1 MHITNFNELDLTGA
15 DGEDITIAVN
25 KSTNDPLIAYTLNG
39 KTFAGGTFKLDKTV
53 FPVFK
58 LLATT
63 LYKTDSGGSVELQVT
78 GSSLGGDV
86 STHDEVQAPGE
97 AFDVAM
103 YRIVI
108 V

>member
-1 MHITNFNELDLTGA
+1 MRITGFNELDLTG
-15 DGEDITIAVN
+15 EDQESIRVAVN
-25 KSTNDPLIAYTLNG
+25 QSAGGAQVTWSLNG
-39 KTFAGGTFKLDKTV
+39 QTFAGGAFALDKTE

-58 LLATT
+58 FLATI
-63 LYKTDSGGSVELQVT
+63 LYKTDSGGSVEFQVT
-78 GSSLGGDV
+78 GSAGGDV
-86 STHDEVQAPGE
+86 SIHDVVQAPGE

>member
-1 MHITNFNELDLTGA
+1 MKITNFNELDLTGV
-15 DGEDITIAVN
+15 DGEDITIQVN
-25 KSTNDPLIAYTLNG
+25 ASTNNPVVAFSLNG
-39 KTFAGGTFKLDKTV
+39 STFAGGAFRLDKSV
-53 FPVFK
+53 RPVFK

-63 LYKTDSGGSVELQVT
+63 LYKTNSGGSVELQLT
-78 GSSLGGDV
+78 GSAGGDV
-86 STHDEVQAPGE
+86 SIHDEVQAPGE

>member
-15 DGEDITIAVN
+15 DGEDITIVVN
-25 KSTNDPLIAYTLNG
+25 KSTNGPLVAYTLNG
-39 KTFAGGTFKLDKTV
+39 NTFAGGTFKLDKTA

-63 LYKTDSGGSVELQVT
+63 LYKTDSGGSVELKVT
-78 GSSLGGDV
+78 GSLGGDV
-86 STHDEVQAPGE
+86 SIHDEVQAPGE

-108 V
+108 I